1 MMENNQKQKQNQT
14 AAIQIAIDGP
24 AGAGK
29 STVAKAVASRLGFTY
44 LDTGAMYRAVGLKA
58 LRQGIPT
65 QDEGAVS
72 AMAEGTDVSVL
83 VENGMQTVLLDGED
97 VTALI
102 RTPEVSRAASDVSQ
116 WPAVRRRLVAL
127 QQAIAGRRCVVMDG
141 RDIGTHVLPQAQ
153 HKFFVTASVEA
164 RAQRRLLELQ
174 GRGSCKSLEECMRD
188 IEERDLQ
195 DSSRAASPLRVAEG
209 AEVIDTTQL
218 TAEQAVD
225 LVIRRVRQGQ

>member
-1 MMENNQKQKQNQT
+1 MMNNEGKRPQT
-14 AAIQIAIDGP
+14 HATAIQIAVDGP

-29 STVAKAVASRLGFTY
+29 STIAKVVAARLGFTY

-58 LRQGIPT
+58 LRLGLCT
-65 QDEGAVS
+65 QDEAAVS
-72 AMAEGTDVSVL
+72 KMAGSTDVSML
-83 VENGMQTVLLDGED
+83 VEQGAQTVLLDGED

-127 QQAIAGRRCVVMDG
+127 QQAIAGQRSVVMDG
-141 RDIGTHVLPQAQ
+141 RDIGTHVLPTAQ

-164 RAQRRLLELQ
+164 RARRRLLELQ
-174 GRGSCKSLEECMRD
+174 SRGSSKSFEECVRD

-195 DSSRAASPLRVAEG
+195 DSSRAASPLRVADG
-209 AEVIDTTQL
+209 AEVLDTTEL
-218 TAEQAVD
+218 TAEEAVEH
-225 LVIRRVRQGQ
+225 VIRRVRQGI

>member
-1 MMENNQKQKQNQT
+1 MMNTADKQPQT
-14 AAIQIAIDGP
+14 PEAIQIAIDGP

-29 STVAKAVASRLGFTY
+29 STIAKAVAARLGFTY

-58 LRQGIPT
+58 LRLGVCT
-65 QDEGAVS
+65 QDEAAVS

-83 VENGMQTVLLDGED
+83 VEYGMQTVLLDGED

-116 WPAVRRRLVAL
+116 WSAVRSRLVAL
-127 QQAIAGRRCVVMDG
+127 QQAIAGLRSVVMDG

-153 HKFFVTASVEA
+153 HKFFVTASVQA
-164 RAQRRLLELQ
+164 RAGRRLLELQ
-174 GRGSCKSLEECMRD
+174 SRGSCKSLEECVRD

-195 DSSRAASPLRVAEG
+195 DSSRAASPLRVADG
-209 AEVIDTTQL
+209 AEVLDTTDL
-218 TAEQAVD
+218 TAEQAAEY
-225 LVIRRVRQGQ
+225 VIRRVRQGL